1 MARVNASIV
10 APMAAFGATW
20 AARKIMTV
28 VYEKRTGHLPPAA
41 DDPEVSLRR
50 VILWSIA
57 TAMVSAAIEV
67 VIVRIAADRDAGALT
82 ADTNNPLAA
91 APVSD

>member
-1 MARVNASIV
+1 MARVNASII
-10 APMAAFGATW
+10 APIAAFGATW
-20 AARKIMTV
+20 AARKIMTT
-28 VYEKRTGHLPPAA
+28 VYQKRTGHLPPAA

-67 VIVRIAADRDAGALT
+67 VIVRIAADRDAGWLAT
-82 ADTNNPLAA
+82 DTNNELAA
-91 APVSD
+91 APVGD